1 MSISVLKAGMQTT
14 VQASPRV
21 GFRHLGIP
29 AAGPADPL
37 SMALANRLVGNALLT
52 AAVEVTYTGPTL
64 AFERPATV
72 ALTGGTAT
80 ASVNG
85 GTVEFHRTLRLD
97 AGDELQ
103 IGPVESGARVYVAV
117 AGGIAVPKVLGS
129 ASTYLPAA
137 LGGID
142 GRALRDADV
151 LNLANPD
158 ARTRDIETPNEFRPP
173 VTSRWMLRACRGAET
188 ALLAAGQLGA
198 LFDTSW
204 TVGRRADR
212 MGMQLEGDT
221 LSVRSGGRLP
231 SAAVFPGTLQC
242 PEDGRPFLLCIDA
255 QTIGGYPRI
264 ANVARADRH
273 LLGQMRPG
281 DSLQLLPRQPAEAV
295 TELRAKH
302 DYWRKWLPGIETVI

>member
-21 GFRHLGIP
+21 GLRHLGIP

-37 SMALANRLVGNALLT
+37 SMALANRLVGNALL
-52 AAVEVTYTGPTL
+52 APAIEVTYTGPAL
-64 AFERPATV
+64 RFDRHATV
-72 ALTGGTAT
+72 AVTGGMAT

-85 GTVEFHRTLRLD
+85 GTVEFHRTLRLES
-97 AGDELQ
+97 GDELQ

-117 AGGIAVPKVLGS
+117 AGGIDAPKVLGS
-129 ASTYLPAA
+129 SSTYMPAA

-142 GRALRDADV
+142 GRALREGDV
-151 LNLANPD
+151 LKLANPD
-158 ARTRDIETPNEFRPP
+158 ARTKDIETPKEFRPP
-173 VTSRWMLRACRGAET
+173 VTNRWMLRACRGAET
-188 ALLAAGQLGA
+188 GLLESGQLGA
-198 LFDTSW
+198 LFDSSW

-212 MGMQLEGDT
+212 MGMQLEGAI
-221 LSVRSGGRLP
+221 LAVRSGGRLP

-242 PEDGRPFLLCIDA
+242 PEDGSPFLLCIDA

-264 ANVARADRH
+264 AQVARADRH

-302 DYWRKWLPGIETVI
+302 DYWRKWLPGIESVI